1 MPRLLQLCC
10 ACELF
15 CKFKVCSGKSKQ
27 KMGSTSRPQQLQVAI
42 IGAGI
47 AGLTAAI
54 ALKAHPGIKV
64 QIYDKATELREVGA
78 SIALGPNGLRTLEKL
93 GVHNA
98 LDDSIAF
105 RNKSGYPMIYRHYK
119 TGEIVSV
126 DEHHGS
132 VEARHKTARF
142 HRPHLQ
148 QALLKHIDPAHI
160 HLKRAFKTVEN
171 EESTGRL
178 RITFADGTAVAADI
192 LLGADGIHS
201 GVRSFYVPS
210 SRSKWTGWTAFRAV
224 YPISHL
230 SHIPDVPDEA
240 EHWWGIDRTWFMSKL
255 GKDLFCIVA
264 SHQSDPDAPGA
275 LYKDTVWNTGSDIE
289 LLKEHYIDWH
299 RLVREII
306 EATPVD
312 SLKVYPNASA
322 HGIESWVLGQ
332 DRVTFAG
339 DAAHA
344 HGGAFAAGG
353 SLAIDDAWAF
363 AASIQHVFPPSATE
377 LPSAT
382 DIAKALKLYEKTR
395 KAHTD
400 RVLDTVHSTNKKKV
414 ERLAVVENDDDLRA
428 RMKNRVEPVWIHEHD
443 VESVFRQILAQEGSF
458 EAPQATSDPS
468 EGQIESRL

>member
-1 MPRLLQLCC
+1 MSNDQR
-10 ACELF
+10 
-15 CKFKVCSGKSKQ
+15 
-27 KMGSTSRPQQLQVAI
+27 QLQVAI

-54 ALKAHPGIKV
+54 ALKDHPGINV
-64 QIYDKATELREVGA
+64 QIYDKARELREVGA
-78 SIALGPNGLRTLEKL
+78 SIALGPNGLRTLENL
-93 GVHNA
+93 GIHNA

-105 RNKSGYPMIYRHYK
+105 RNKSGYPMIYRHYQ

-132 VEARHKTARF
+132 VEPRHKTARF

-148 QALLKHIDPAHI
+148 QALLKHIDPAQI
-160 HLKRAFKTVEN
+160 HLNKAFRKIIN
-171 EESTGRL
+171 DESTGVL
-178 RITFADGTAVAADI
+178 NITFADGTAITADI

-210 SRSKWTGWTAFRAV
+210 SRPKWTGWTAFRAV
-224 YPISHL
+224 YPISHVAD
-230 SHIPDVPDEA
+230 IPDIPDEA
-240 EHWWGIDRTWFMSKL
+240 EHWWGLDRTWFMSKL

-264 SHQSDPDAPGA
+264 SHQSDPDAADA
-275 LYKDTVWNTGSDIE
+275 LYKDTVWNTDSDIN
-289 LLKEHYIDWH
+289 LLKEHYKSWH

-306 EATPVD
+306 EATPAD
-312 SLKVYPNASA
+312 SLKVYPNSSA
-322 HGIESWVLGQ
+322 HGLDSWVLGQ
-332 DRVTFAG
+332 GRVTFAG

-363 AASIQHVFPPSATE
+363 ATSVRHVFPPTATE
-377 LPSAT
+377 LPTAA
-382 DIAKALKLYEKTR
+382 DIAKALRLYEKTR

-400 RVLDTVHSTNKKKV
+400 RVLETVHSTNKKKV
-414 ERLAVVENDDDLRA
+414 ERLAVVETDEDLRA

-443 VESVFRQILAQEGSF
+443 VEAVFRQVLAE
-458 EAPQATSDPS
+458 EASERRNAAATEASTV
-468 EGQIESRL
+468 QIESRL

>member
-1 MPRLLQLCC
+1 
-10 ACELF
+10 
-15 CKFKVCSGKSKQ
+15 
-27 KMGSTSRPQQLQVAI
+27 MGTSEQLQIAI
-42 IGAGI
+42 VGAGI
-47 AGLTAAI
+47 AGLTSAI
-54 ALKAHPGIKV
+54 ALKAHPGINV
-64 QIYDKATELREVGA
+64 QIFDKARELREVGA
-78 SIALGPNGLRTLEKL
+78 SIALGPNGLRTLEKV
-93 GVHNA
+93 GIHNA
-98 LDDSIAF
+98 LDDEIAF

-126 DEHHGS
+126 DKHHGN
-132 VEARHKTARF
+132 VEPRHKTARF

-148 QALLKHIDPAHI
+148 QALLKHIDPSQI
-160 HLKRAFKTVEN
+160 HLNKAFSSISNDEA
-171 EESTGRL
+171 TGRL
-178 RITFADGTAVAADI
+178 NITFTDGTSTTADI

-230 SHIPDVPDEA
+230 AHIPDVPDEA
-240 EHWWGIDRTWFMSKL
+240 EHWWGVDRTWFMSKL
-255 GKDLFCIVA
+255 GRDLFCIVA
-264 SHQSDPDAPGA
+264 SHQSDPDASDA
-275 LYKDTVWNTGSDIE
+275 LYKDTVWNTDSDVT
-289 LLKEHYIDWH
+289 LLKEHYKDWH

-306 EATPVD
+306 DATPAD

-322 HGIESWVLGQ
+322 HGLESWVLGEG
-332 DRVTFAG
+332 RVTFAG

-363 AASIQHVFPPSATE
+363 TTAIQHVYPPGAE
-377 LPSAT
+377 ALPSSG
-382 DIAKALKLYEKTR
+382 DIERALRLYEKTR

-414 ERLAVVENDDDLRA
+414 ERVGIIETDEGLRA

-443 VESVFRQILAQEGSF
+443 VEAVFRKVLEDEKASERTT
-458 EAPQATSDPS
+458 EAPSPV
-468 EGQIESRL
+468 QIESRL

>member
-1 MPRLLQLCC
+1 M
-10 ACELF
+10 
-15 CKFKVCSGKSKQ
+15 SDN
-27 KMGSTSRPQQLQVAI
+27 QQRLQVVI
-42 IGAGI
+42 VGAGI

-54 ALKAHPGIKV
+54 ALSNHPGIDV
-64 QIYDKATELREVGA
+64 QIYDKARELREVGA

-93 GVHNA
+93 GIHNA
-98 LDDSIAF
+98 LDDDIAF

-126 DEHHGS
+126 DEHRGEI
-132 VEARHKTARF
+132 EARHKTARF
-142 HRPHLQ
+142 YRPHLQ
-148 QALLKHIDPAHI
+148 QALLKHIDPARI
-160 HLKRAFKTVEN
+160 HLNKAFKTISN
-171 EESTGRL
+171 DESTGRL
-178 RITFADGTAVAADI
+178 AISFTDGTAVAADI

-255 GKDLFCIVA
+255 GRDLFCIVA
-264 SHQSDPDAPGA
+264 SHQSDPDAPDA
-275 LYKDTVWNTGSDIE
+275 LYKETVWNTDSDVN
-289 LLKEHYIDWH
+289 LLKEHYKDWH

-306 EATPVD
+306 EATPAD
-312 SLKVYPNASA
+312 SLK
-322 HGIESWVLGQ
+322 LGSGA

-377 LPSAT
+377 VPTAA
-382 DIAKALKLYEKTR
+382 DISRALRLYEQTR

-400 RVLDTVHSTNKKKV
+400 RVLDTVHSTNTKKV
-414 ERLAVVENDDDLRA
+414 ERLAVAETDEGLRA
-428 RMKNRVEPVWIHEHD
+428 RMVNRVEPVWIHEHD
-443 VESVFRQILAQEGSF
+443 VEAVFKQVLADEARTRGS
-458 EAPQATSDPS
+458 AVQV
-468 EGQIESRL
+468 ESRL

>member
-1 MPRLLQLCC
+1 LII
-10 ACELF
+10 
-15 CKFKVCSGKSKQ
+15 GI
-27 KMGSTSRPQQLQVAI
+27 MGTNEQLQVAI
-42 IGAGI
+42 VGAGI
-47 AGLTAAI
+47 AGLTSAI
-54 ALKAHPGIKV
+54 ALKAHPGINV
-64 QIYDKATELREVGA
+64 QIFDKARELREVGA

-93 GVHNA
+93 GIHNA
-98 LDDSIAF
+98 LDDEIAF

-126 DEHHGS
+126 DEHHGN
-132 VEARHKTARF
+132 VEPRHKTARF

-148 QALLKHIDPAHI
+148 QALLKHIDPSQI
-160 HLKRAFKTVEN
+160 HLNKAFSSISNDEV
-171 EESTGRL
+171 TGRL
-178 RITFADGTAVAADI
+178 NIKFTDGTSTTADI

-230 SHIPDVPDEA
+230 AHIPDVPDEA
-240 EHWWGIDRTWFMSKL
+240 EHWWGVDRTWFMSKL
-255 GKDLFCIVA
+255 GQDLFCIVA
-264 SHQSDPDAPGA
+264 SHQSEPDASDA
-275 LYKDTVWNTGSDIE
+275 LYKDTVWNTDSDVN
-289 LLKEHYIDWH
+289 LLKEHYKDWH

-306 EATPVD
+306 DTTPAD

-322 HGIESWVLGQ
+322 HGLESWVLGEG
-332 DRVTFAG
+332 RVTFAG

-363 AASIQHVFPPSATE
+363 TTAVQHVYPAGAE
-377 LPSAT
+377 ALPSSA
-382 DIAKALKLYEKTR
+382 DIERALRLYEKTR

-414 ERLAVVENDDDLRA
+414 ERVGVVETDEGLRA

-443 VESVFRQILAQEGSF
+443 VEAVFRKVLEDEKASERTT
-458 EAPQATSDPS
+458 EAPSPV
-468 EGQIESRL
+468 QIESRL

>member
-1 MPRLLQLCC
+1 
-10 ACELF
+10 
-15 CKFKVCSGKSKQ
+15 
-27 KMGSTSRPQQLQVAI
+27 MGTSQQLQVAI

-54 ALKAHPGIKV
+54 ALKDHPSINV
-64 QIYDKATELREVGA
+64 QIYDKAKELREVGA

-93 GVHNA
+93 GIKNA
-98 LDDSIAF
+98 LDDEIAF

-119 TGEIVSV
+119 TGEIVST
-126 DEHHGS
+126 DEHHGD
-132 VEARHKTARF
+132 VEPRHKTARF

-148 QALLKHIDPAHI
+148 QALLKHIEPSQI
-160 HLKRAFKTVEN
+160 HLNKAFREIEN
-171 EESTGRL
+171 DQSTRKL
-178 RITFADGTAVAADI
+178 TITFTDGTFIEADV

-230 SHIPDVPDEA
+230 AHIPDIPDEA
-240 EHWWGIDRTWFMSKL
+240 EHWWGVDRTWFMSKL
-255 GKDLFCIVA
+255 GRDLFCIVA
-264 SHQSDPDAPGA
+264 SHQSDPDAKDA
-275 LYKDTVWNTGSDIE
+275 LYKDTVWNTDSDVN
-289 LLKEHYIDWH
+289 LLKEHYKDWH

-306 EATPVD
+306 DATPAD

-322 HGIESWVLGQ
+322 HGLDSWVLGEG
-332 DRVTFAG
+332 RVTFAG

-363 AASIQHVFPPSATE
+363 ATAIKHVFPTDATE
-377 LPSAT
+377 LPSAG
-382 DIAKALKLYEKTR
+382 DIQRVLRLYEKTR

-400 RVLDTVHSTNKKKV
+400 RVLDTVHSTNAKKV
-414 ERLAVVENDDDLRA
+414 ERVGKTETDEELRA

-443 VESVFRQILAQEGSF
+443 VEAVFRQVLADEKAS
-458 EAPQATSDPS
+458 ELRKAESTSV
-468 EGQIESRL
+468 QIESRL